1 MINQKNLQPSVGRP
15 RSEQSKKAILNA
27 TICLL
32 EQSGYSSLTI
42 DGIAAHAQVSKATI
56 YRWWSNKTVLIIDA
70 FLMQILPQIEFQ
82 ETLSVR
88 EKFLK
93 QLQGLSNVFNSTLGR
108 TMLAIISESDPDSEV
123 VQIFHTQYIAPR
135 RADAKRILEIG
146 IANGEIRSE
155 IDQDVI
161 LDMIYGPLY
170 FHVLIFKK
178 TLDPSFIEI
187 LIDYIMKAMSLE

>member
-1 MINQKNLQPSVGRP
+1 MTNQKNLQPSVGRP

-27 TICLL
+27 TISLL

-42 DGIAAHAQVSKATI
+42 DGIAARAEVSKATI
-56 YRWWSNKTVLIIDA
+56 YRWWSNKNVLIIDA

-123 VQIFHTQYIAPR
+123 VQIFHTQYLAPR
-135 RADAKRILEIG
+135 RAAAKRILEIG
-146 IANGEIRSE
+146 IACGEIRSE
-155 IDQDVI
+155 IDLDVT

-170 FHVLIFKK
+170 FRVLIFKK
-178 TLDPSFIEI
+178 TLDPSIIEI
-187 LIDYIMKAMSLE
+187 LIDNIMKAICLE